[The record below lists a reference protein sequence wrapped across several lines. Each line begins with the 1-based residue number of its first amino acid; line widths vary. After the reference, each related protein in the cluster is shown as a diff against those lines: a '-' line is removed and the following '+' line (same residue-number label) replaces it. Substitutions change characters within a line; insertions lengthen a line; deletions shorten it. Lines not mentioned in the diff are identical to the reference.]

1 MNTVSAVDQLGFD
14 EAMAEQRERG
24 RTSARFDASIEQS
37 ANVDSDVSFTGY
49 TAAEGAAEV
58 LSLFED
64 GTEVDS
70 LAEGSTG
77 IVVLNETAFLRRSWR
92 PDRRQRPDRR
102 HRRRRLSRGAD
113 YKGRQPTSASRQ
125 SRQGRAAQGRPA

>member
-1 MNTVSAVDQLGFD
+1 MFKLYDTYGFPADMTADVAREHGLAVDQPGFD

-24 RTSARFDASIEQS
+24 RISARFDASIEQS

-64 GTEVDS
+64 GTE
-70 LAEGSTG
+70 
-77 IVVLNETAFLRRSWR
+77 
-92 PDRRQRPDRR
+92 
-102 HRRRRLSRGAD
+102 
-113 YKGRQPTSASRQ
+113 
-125 SRQGRAAQGRPA
+125 